1 MSPVT
6 PPSST
11 EQHSSTTGSLAHR
24 QAVGGVAP
32 LLPVVV
38 AVLTYRRPVELA
50 ALLPELSRQASV
62 RPAIRV
68 LVVDNDPAA
77 SGSSVVAALNDD
89 AVRYVHE
96 PRPGIAAARNR
107 ALDEAA
113 SYDLLIFI
121 DDDEWPNPTWLESML
136 DVHDQTASAAVVGP
150 VISEYAAEPDP
161 WIKAGRFFD
170 RRRLPSGT
178 QIDVAATNNLLLD
191 LRQVRAFGLRFD
203 EAFGISG
210 GSDTLFTREL
220 HQRGGT
226 LVWCDEAVVID
237 QVPMERL
244 TRRWVLLRALRS
256 GNSWSRTSVKLS
268 GSIVDRSLVRLRLTG
283 RGVLRTASGTGQYVV
298 GFVTRNTARRAR
310 GLRTAARGI
319 GMLGGA
325 YGYVYS
331 EYRRKS

>member
-1 MSPVT
+1 MFVVT
-6 PPSST
+6 PDSST
-11 EQHSSTTGSLAHR
+11 EQHSPTTDSLAHR
-24 QAVGGVAP
+24 RAVGGVP
-32 LLPVVV
+32 PVSPVIV

-50 ALLPELSRQASV
+50 ALLPELSRQASG
-62 RPAIRV
+62 RPAVRV
-68 LVVDNDPAA
+68 LVIDNDPAA
-77 SGSSVVAALNDD
+77 SGSAVAAAANDP

-113 SYDLLIFI
+113 SYDLLVFI
-121 DDDEWPNPTWLESML
+121 DDDEWPNPTWLESL
-136 DVHDQTASAAVVGP
+136 LEVHHRTASAAVVGP
-150 VISEYAAEPDP
+150 VISEYAAQPDP

-203 EAFGISG
+203 EEFGLSG

-220 HQRGGT
+220 HRRGGK
-226 LVWCDEAVVID
+226 LVWCDEAIVID

-256 GNSWSRTSVKLS
+256 GNSWSRTSLKLS
-268 GSIVDRSLVRLRLTG
+268 SSVVSRSLVRVRLTG
-283 RGVLRTASGTGQYVV
+283 RGVLRTASGAGQYVV
-298 GFVTRNTARRAR
+298 GFVSRNTARRAR
-310 GLRTAARGI
+310 GSRTAARGI
-319 GMLGGA
+319 GMLSGA